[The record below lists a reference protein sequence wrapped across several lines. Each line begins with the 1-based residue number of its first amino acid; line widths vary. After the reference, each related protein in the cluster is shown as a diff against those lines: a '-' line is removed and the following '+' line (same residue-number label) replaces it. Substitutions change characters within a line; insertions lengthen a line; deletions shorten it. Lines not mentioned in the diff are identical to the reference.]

1 MNVEEVDVLII
12 GAGPSGCVSAS
23 YLAQN
28 NFKVAILEKSKF
40 PRYTIGESLI
50 PRCMD
55 NFEEAGL
62 LEDLKKQD
70 YQVKRGAIFL
80 RGNEVGKFDFS
91 KKFGEGWDWTWQVP
105 RDHFDMV
112 LAESC
117 IKKGVSIDFEAEVNR
132 VNFSNAEFV
141 EINYTQHALE
151 KTIQAKYIID
161 ASGNGRVLA
170 KQLNFEAE
178 PKIAQHSSIFTQI
191 KDVRRDSFSHQ
202 NEINFDIIEQKVWS
216 WYIPFSNRNTSLGF
230 VAPTQWFQQFS
241 KDKEIAFN
249 EMLKL
254 SKAFY
259 PQFKDLEF
267 NFTPIKIEN
276 IAKNVTQ
283 LYGDRFVLTGN
294 SAEFLDPVFSSG
306 VAFAT
311 ESGLKAAKL
320 VAEELNNRNVDWEK
334 DYVSYMREGIE
345 VFSSYV
351 KEWYTGNLQEII
363 FHQNPNPEIKAQIC
377 AVLAG
382 YVWDKDN
389 PFVKKHHRLIK
400 NVAELIKME
409 KSFNPN

>member
-23 YLAQN
+23 YLVQN

-50 PRCMD
+50 PRSMD

-117 IKKGVSIDFEAEVNR
+117 MKKGVSIYFEAEVKD
-132 VNFSNAEFV
+132 VDFSNTEFV
-141 EINYTQHALE
+141 EINYTQQE
-151 KTIQAKYIID
+151 QKNTIHAKYLID

-191 KDVRRDSFSHQ
+191 KDVRRDFFSHQ

-216 WYIPFSNRNTSLGF
+216 WYIPFSNGNTSLGF

-241 KDKEIAFN
+241 KDKEVAFR

-306 VAFAT
+306 VSFAT

-320 VAEELNNRNVDWEK
+320 VVEELNNRNVDWEK

-382 YVWDKDN
+382 YAWDKDN

-400 NVAELIKME
+400 NVANLIKME